1 MAGGA
6 DVLVVALNNGLS
18 GAVESILGNDTP
30 VLFTSLHTDKESLA
44 PQNFLASMEFNYAA
58 YYPDVVEALL
68 DGDEERFTLMAPD
81 NDGVQLSEV
90 YNVDERVKSQF
101 DDDVLAVSEGT
112 LEVPEVSS
120 ETVEVP
126 SA

>member
-1 MAGGA
+1 M
-6 DVLVVALNNGLS
+6 
-18 GAVESILGNDTP
+18 
-30 VLFTSLHTDKESLA
+30 
-44 PQNFLASMEFNYAA
+44 
-58 YYPDVVEALL
+58 VEALL

-81 NDGVQLSEV
+81 NDGVQFSEV
-90 YNVDERVKSQF
+90 YNVDERVRSQF
-101 DDDVLAVSEGT
+101 DDDVVAVSEGT